1 MKMIHMERQSRL
13 APEEVLGRL
22 RKFFGKG
29 GQGLELTEE
38 SASCLTFTG
47 GGGYVTASVCLEGE
61 QTKVDLVSQEW
72 EYQVKE
78 FLAKL

>member
-1 MKMIHMERQSRL
+1 MIHMEATSKR
-13 APEEVLGRL
+13 APGEVLDRV

-29 GQGLELTEE
+29 GQGLELSEE
-38 SASCLTFTG
+38 NESCLTFTG
-47 GGGYVTASVCLEGE
+47 GGGYVTATVCAEGS

-78 FLAKL
+78 FLSKL

>member
-1 MKMIHMERQSRL
+1 MIHMQGKSRL

-22 RKFFGKG
+22 RKFFGKD

-38 SASCLTFTG
+38 GPLCLTFTG

-61 QTKVDLVSQEW
+61 QTKVDLVSREW

-78 FLAKL
+78 FLSQI

>member
-1 MKMIHMERQSRL
+1 MIHMEGQSRL
-13 APEEVLGRL
+13 APQEVLGRL

-38 SASCLTFTG
+38 NASCLTFTG
-47 GGGYVTASVCLEGE
+47 GGGYVTANVCREGE

-78 FLAKL
+78 FLSQI

>member
-1 MKMIHMERQSRL
+1 MEMIHMEGQSRL

-29 GQGLELTEE
+29 GQGLELTDK

-47 GGGYVTASVCLEGE
+47 GGYVTATVCLEGK